1 MKIGTA
7 FIFAAMLLL
16 SVVIK
21 CIYFQLR
28 SLSRDI
34 LEIYEHIP
42 SSVIQKQVTKY
53 RELKSMI

>member
-1 MKIGTA
+1 MITVS
-7 FIFAAMLLL
+7 IFAVMLLL

-34 LEIYEHIP
+34 LEIYEHMP
-42 SSVIQKQVTKY
+42 SSVIQKQVKKY
-53 RELKSMI
+53 RELKSVI